1 MMKYYLP
8 KFVHL
13 YNCDSEHFC
22 LFNAITEETIYCK
35 KNKVFVKSGMVS
47 AEEKV
52 VDVLL
57 KYGMVV
63 KEETEEDKIIT
74 LNIKKYKEA
83 SKKNLIRFLYIVPTV
98 ACNLQCT
105 YCHIQ
110 NGKKERRFCVM
121 KKQTLRNGLD
131 IFKKYG
137 GFDGHNSEIMFYGGE
152 PFLESVFLIDALRI
166 IREYSQE
173 VKITIFT
180 NGTLISKKIA
190 EKLKEFDVYVIV
202 SIDGKKESHD
212 KARVYHDGTGSYE
225 DVVIGYKNLQEQDI
239 AVGISLVAGTH
250 NIEMLERD
258 VMHLTEEYNPLDI
271 GISTLHLFKDER
283 NPNEVPMEKMSEKL
297 HLIQLQMREKGVYIE
312 HIFRKMRPFV
322 EKSTRM
328 YDCPSCNSK
337 LLITPWNTIG
347 FCEAFMEEEN
357 YYYNVDTFDLVNCVG
372 REEWKNRIPLTKIE
386 CYDCPAISVCGGGCP
401 YDAYCESGNICNKD
415 KRRCLQ
421 SRYMIEWLI
430 RELFSLLKE
439 SNKICE
445 EIYIPDSSERK
456 LLYGN
461 IDLNNNIPLQN
472 YSIMNEV

>member
-1 MMKYYLP
+1 
-8 KFVHL
+8 
-13 YNCDSEHFC
+13 
-22 LFNAITEETIYCK
+22 
-35 KNKVFVKSGMVS
+35 
-47 AEEKV
+47 
-52 VDVLL
+52 
-57 KYGMVV
+57 
-63 KEETEEDKIIT
+63 
-74 LNIKKYKEA
+74 
-83 SKKNLIRFLYIVPTV
+83 
-98 ACNLQCT
+98 
-105 YCHIQ
+105 
-110 NGKKERRFCVM
+110 
-121 KKQTLRNGLD
+121 
-131 IFKKYG
+131 
-137 GFDGHNSEIMFYGGE
+137 
-152 PFLESVFLIDALRI
+152 
-166 IREYSQE
+166 
-173 VKITIFT
+173 
-180 NGTLISKKIA
+180 
-190 EKLKEFDVYVIV
+190 
-202 SIDGKKESHD
+202 
-212 KARVYHDGTGSYE
+212 
-225 DVVIGYKNLQEQDI
+225 
-239 AVGISLVAGTH
+239 
-250 NIEMLERD
+250 
-258 VMHLTEEYNPLDI
+258 
-271 GISTLHLFKDER
+271 
-283 NPNEVPMEKMSEKL
+283 
-297 HLIQLQMREKGVYIE
+297 
-312 HIFRKMRPFV
+312 MRPFV